1 MSSHLANRIPD
12 TTCVFEPLAFRGV
25 SATFLLPARA
35 NNYLLVF
42 DMFRSVSVRS
52 GHHSVT
58 DSVLG
63 SKKKLSGHA
72 KPDTDSHVFSKARSL
87 LQLFFCG
94 NRSHCIWYSF
104 LVWGTFAFV
113 GLKPFLARNLI
124 VICSRG

>member
-1 MSSHLANRIPD
+1 MSGHLANRIPD
-12 TTCVFEPLAFRGV
+12 TTCVFEPLAFRCV

-42 DMFRSVSVRS
+42 DMFRPVSVRS

-58 DSVLG
+58 DSVFG
-63 SKKKLSGHA
+63 SKQKYISSGHV

-94 NRSHCIWYSF
+94 NRSHCIWYPV
-104 LVWGTFAFV
+104 LVRET
-113 GLKPFLARNLI
+113 LI
-124 VICSRG
+124 V